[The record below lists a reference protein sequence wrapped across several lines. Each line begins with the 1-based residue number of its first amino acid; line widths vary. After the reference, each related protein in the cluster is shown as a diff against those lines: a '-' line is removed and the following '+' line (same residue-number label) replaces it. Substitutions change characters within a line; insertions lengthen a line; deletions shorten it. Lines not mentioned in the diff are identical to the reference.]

1 MERRHSYGVGIG
13 VTGLVLTAIQ
23 LVQGIQQL
31 GDVEGLSG
39 TDGAIVFAFGS
50 VPFVLVGLALVYAGY
65 WVTGQTAYEPDLDT
79 ILAWGVGSTVLFVSV
94 AALLVF
100 NQRVAL
106 GTFEQGQYLV
116 IDQLTVGA
124 VVGILVGVYDA
135 RSRARQRELERER
148 DRIESFAGKAADMNN
163 YGRELN
169 RAETIEEVSALC
181 IEGLQTLLGLTETGF
196 VAVDDDGGS
205 VVNNTIVNVDAA
217 TLVELAA
224 EADTQQP
231 ATVEIVEGSELG
243 KDERIL
249 SILVTRHDDTAVVL
263 LSFTG
268 GSDSFEEEDVQLVEL
283 LCTHAGT
290 ALDRIYDE
298 YNLTAEPLST

>member
-169 RAETIEEVSALC
+169 RAGSIEEVSALC

-196 VAVDDDGGS
+196 VAVDDEGGS

-224 EADTQQP
+224 AADTQQP
-231 ATVEIVEGSELG
+231 ATVEFVEGSELG

-263 LSFTG
+263 LSLTG

-298 YNLTAEPLST
+298 YSSTAEPLST